1 MRKRENRN
9 ERDERDERGRHFIIL
24 PPKTEGLGTTTIV

>member
-9 ERDERDERGRHFIIL
+9 ERDERGRHFIIL